1 MRLVDGWLN
10 SPCLQR
16 LKAFRSRLLNLH
28 LPCFLNPINSFR
40 QLVLWFL
47 IYGGLALTIY
57 ILIDLYREVAPTAD
71 FSTVITNMWVTALAG
86 FLEEVVFRGL
96 GKIALGDTGLILGTI
111 AWVILHQFYAP
122 VTTPLR
128 IPSDTLMGIFYIK
141 LWRGKYWWLYLVIHP
156 AWNILTALGW
166 WLVGLV

>member
-1 MRLVDGWLN
+1 MRLADNWLK

-47 IYGGLALTIY
+47 IYGGLAGIIY
-57 ILIDLYREVAPTAD
+57 LLINLHIGVEPTTN
-71 FSTVITNMWVTALAG
+71 FSAAINAG
-86 FLEEVVFRGL
+86 FWLGLVGAIEEVVFRGL
-96 GKIALGDTGLILGTI
+96 GKIALGNTGLILGTI

-128 IPSDTLMGIFYIK
+128 IPADTLLGIFYIK
-141 LWRGKYWWLYLVIHP
+141 LWRGKYRWLSLVIHFL
-156 AWNILTALGW
+156 WNFLTGLGLW
-166 WLVGLV
+166 VVGLV